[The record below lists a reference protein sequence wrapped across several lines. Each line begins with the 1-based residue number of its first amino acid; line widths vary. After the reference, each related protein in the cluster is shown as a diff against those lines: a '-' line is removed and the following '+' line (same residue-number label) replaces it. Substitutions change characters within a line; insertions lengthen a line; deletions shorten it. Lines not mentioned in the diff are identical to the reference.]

1 MNFPSFDT
9 ELLLAINQLNNIFL
23 DGIMLKFSDTLTWS
37 LMLIVVVLVVLKDRP
52 FREAILVLIGM
63 ALCVLLADQISSSL
77 IKPLVA
83 RLRPTHEPSI
93 MFQVRCISGRAGLY
107 GFVSSHAA
115 NTFAIAVFLAFVL
128 RHRTTSLCLMLWAS
142 IVGFSRIYLGVH
154 YPLDVVAGSLL
165 GIVVGIVVYTLYF
178 FVIGKCFK
186 VQQQYY
192 SNAYTSSGY
201 QVDDIYIV
209 LTSMALTL
217 IYTFF

>member
-115 NTFAIAVFLAFVL
+115 NTSAIAVFLAFVF
-128 RHRTTSLCLMLWAS
+128 RHRTTTICLILWAS

-165 GIVVGIVVYTLYF
+165 GIAVGTVVYALYF
-178 FVIGKCFK
+178 FVMRKSFK
-186 VQQQYY
+186 LHQQYY
-192 SNAYTSSGY
+192 SSAYTSSGY
-201 QVDDIYIV
+201 QTDDIHV
-209 LTSMALTL
+209 LLTAMALTL
-217 IYTFF
+217 VYTIF